1 MLVGKARK
9 ARAERGRTW
18 KQEANQEE
26 FPTLTPC
33 TALAAAVKPGM
44 AATKS

>member
-9 ARAERGRTW
+9 APAESGRTW

-26 FPTLTPC
+26 FPPLTPC